1 MTNLTIV
8 DAEAAVR
15 NWARAETNITGQ
27 VGTRTFFS
35 TEIAYPKAALA
46 TASPWIVMTLISETF
61 QAGDVGM
68 QLALIQF
75 DCRATTKLLAANV
88 ATALETAGRL
98 LTFGAP
104 VSVTIPSGTARIAWA
119 DVRQKRWFVD
129 PTLNIPRYVVDIL
142 FAITGPEA

>member
-1 MTNLTIV
+1 MALGF
-8 DAEAAVR
+8 AGSYC
-15 NWARAETNITGQ
+15 TGSANCESPTPIA
-27 VGTRTFFS
+27 GNATF
-35 TEIAYPKAALA
+35 
-46 TASPWIVMTLISETF
+46 
-61 QAGDVGM
+61 
-68 QLALIQF
+68 
-75 DCRATTKLLAANV
+75 AANV